1 MARIEIS
8 MEEYDAL
15 KGRINE
21 LEKKNI
27 AITRE
32 NEAVKDKLDKVEAL
46 VFDLG
51 EVSLIDRIFS
61 WKEYIKELTNLFPQD
76 NGQEEQ
82 EE

>member
-32 NEAVKDKLDKVEAL
+32 SETIKDKLDKVEAL
-46 VFDLG
+46 VLDLG
-51 EVSLIDRIFS
+51 EVSLIDRIFA

-76 NGQEEQ
+76 NGQEE
-82 EE
+82 

>member
-51 EVSLIDRIFS
+51 EVSLIDRIFA